1 MDFYKKIIWNIYFFK
16 FHLNCR
22 VASGSRTAHDPAGWG
37 HHHKDR
43 RWLEETE
50 HAVPLSGTLLAVY
63 RKMQLDPVFN
73 SLLCSTDLIVTNVS
87 FVFVEGVERPCT
99 CENQS
104 FTPHCTDNGL
114 SWNFEPY
121 NFGLAVNT
129 VQKFTLQG
137 VIKVPRLHPLK
148 KEMLSLNKKRQ
159 IFVYR

>member
-73 SLLCSTDLIVTNVS
+73 SLCSTDLIVTNVS

-104 FTPHCTDNGL
+104 FTPHCTENGV

-121 NFGLAVNT
+121 NFRLAVNT

>member
-1 MDFYKKIIWNIYFFK
+1 MDFYKKIIWNIYIFK

-63 RKMQLDPVFN
+63 RKMQLDPVLN
-73 SLLCSTDLIVTNVS
+73 SLLCSSDLIVTNVC
-87 FVFVEGVERPCT
+87 FVFVDGVDAHVHVKIKVLHHIAQRMVSAET
-99 CENQS
+99 VK
-104 FTPHCTDNGL
+104 
-114 SWNFEPY
+114 PY

-148 KEMLSLNKKRQ
+148 KEML
-159 IFVYR
+159 